1 MYKKKYIQGIILAI
15 ILAIL
20 TSYILKQLKYG
31 QRDVVKFQKVLNNKF
46 KYLDRKYSEL
56 TGSWVIT
63 DYNELS
69 RNGTIL
75 LIYRNDSLISW
86 SDNSISLSN
95 IYRESDYENP
105 FIFISNSYYV
115 VKTYSRDNYK
125 VIGLIFI
132 KSEYPYENEFLQNDF
147 QNDFAV
153 SSSAEIITE
162 GTRGSYSVYDWN
174 NQYLF
179 TIVFYDE
186 LKFPELTRYLPP
198 FFYLLSFL
206 IILLYL
212 NNYINTIE
220 SRLRKNWAIFITGFL
235 FLIFRIVQTRYEF
248 PASAYNLELF
258 GPLPFANSRLLPS
271 LGDLLINTIL
281 LAFIIVKF
289 NTDFYFS
296 ENLTK
301 KQKFGSNPLHIFLF
315 IVLAGYFV
323 YAYFLFDSLTNDS
336 GISYEAYK
344 VTGLSAYSFIGLL
357 IFALNL
363 ASIILIIDTIFK
375 TTEGSYS
382 LEKLLFI
389 FTLILIT
396 TIILCFVLDFRIDAY
411 SILFFFLIFLITGL
425 LKYKQVNIY
434 KYSSLVLLVLLFSI
448 YTVYIT
454 TYKIRNRE
462 KNEMKLMAE
471 NLATEHDPVA
481 EYLLE
486 GISEKM
492 SSDKRLIE
500 LLFDF
505 NYSSADIYSFLRNKY
520 FTGFWNRYNFRFVDC
535 RPTDSIYFEIPE
547 EQSFQCYE
555 FFDEIVKESGIRLPD
570 SKFYYLDNLNGRINY
585 LGRLDY
591 IFSGP
596 VRKISLFIE
605 LESRLISQELG
616 YPELLLDS
624 KLSKNS
630 NLNEYSYAKYFQNRL
645 IAQFGNFLYALKP
658 DVYGETEK
666 DYSFVN
672 FDDFDHLI
680 YRIDE
685 DNTIILSKPSV
696 KFFNLLVSFSYI
708 FAFYYLLVV
717 SSLLI
722 INLLKRNWKLEFN
735 FKNKIQFSIISIL
748 FLSLILIG
756 GGTIYFSIEQ
766 YKKKHDDNLREKIQ
780 SVYIELDHKLAYEE
794 KLTPDWSADKY
805 DNLDQLLIKFS
816 EVFYSD
822 INLYDPNGDLLST
835 SRSEIFERGLQ
846 GGKMNPVAYE
856 KMVVGKQAEFIH
868 REKIGKLEYL
878 AAYVPFVNIENKLL
892 AYLDLPYFT
901 RENLL
906 RKEVTTLVVAIV
918 NVFVLLILL
927 TIAIAILISNQ
938 ITKPLRLVQ
947 QKFGEIK
954 LGRKYEQIQYD
965 RKDEI
970 GSLVTEYNRM
980 VQELARSV
988 DLLAKS
994 ERESAWREMAKQIA
1008 HEIKNPL
1015 TPMKLSVQHLLRSW
1029 KDGKEK
1035 YGEYVDK
1042 VTSTLIE
1049 QIDNLSAIAGEF
1061 SSFAKMPKAK
1071 NQKIDLIQKIK
1082 NTTGL
1087 FTNVKNIDIKTNFH
1101 NNKNVIVFADKE
1113 QLSRVFINLL
1123 KNAIQSIPE
1132 DIRGKI
1138 EIDLMT
1144 NKDTANVKIKDN
1156 GKGIPDEQKD
1166 KLFMPNFTTKTSGMG
1181 LGLAIVKNIV
1191 ESCNGKIDFETE
1203 LDKGT
1208 TFIIELPLYK
1218 EGDIS

>member
-1 MYKKKYIQGIILAI
+1 M
-15 ILAIL
+15 
-20 TSYILKQLKYG
+20 
-31 QRDVVKFQKVLNNKF
+31 
-46 KYLDRKYSEL
+46 
-56 TGSWVIT
+56 
-63 DYNELS
+63 
-69 RNGTIL
+69 

-105 FIFISNSYYV
+105 FIFISNSYYA
-115 VKTYSRDNYK
+115 VKTFIKDNYK

-132 KSEYPYENEFLQNDF
+132 KSEYPYENKFLENAF
-147 QNDFAV
+147 QNDFTV
-153 SSSAEIITE
+153 TSSTE

-174 NQYLF
+174 DQYLF
-179 TIVFYDE
+179 TIIFYDE
-186 LKFPELTRYLPP
+186 LKFPELNKYLPP

-206 IILLYL
+206 LILLYL
-212 NNYINTIE
+212 NSFISNVS
-220 SRLRKNWAIFITGFL
+220 SRAWRNLTIFITGFL
-235 FLIFRIVQTRYEF
+235 LLIFRILQTRYQF
-248 PASAYNLELF
+248 PASVYNLELF
-258 GPLPFANSRLLPS
+258 GPLPFANSRALPS

-281 LAFIIVKF
+281 LTFIIVKF

-296 ENLTK
+296 ENIIKRK
-301 KQKFGSNPLHIFLF
+301 KYGSNPLHIFLF
-315 IVLAGYFV
+315 IILAGYFV
-323 YAYFLFDSLTNDS
+323 YTYFLFESLTSDS

-363 ASIILIIDTIFK
+363 TSLILIVDTIFK
-375 TTEGSYS
+375 TTQDSYS

-389 FTLILIT
+389 FSLVLIT
-396 TIILCFVLDFRIDAY
+396 TIIFCFILDFRIDGY

-425 LKYKQVNIY
+425 LKYRKVNIY

-454 TYKIRNRE
+454 TYTIRIRE

-486 GISEKM
+486 GISDKM
-492 SSDKRLIE
+492 SSDKRLID

-505 NYSSADIYSFLRNKY
+505 SYSAADIYSYLQNKY

-535 RPTDSIYFEIPE
+535 RPVDSIYFELPE
-547 EQSFQCYE
+547 ERSFQCYE
-555 FFDEIVKESGIRLPD
+555 YFNEIIRESGIRLPD
-570 SKFYYLDNLNGRINY
+570 SKYYYLDNLNGRINY
-585 LGRLDY
+585 LGKIDY
-591 IFSGP
+591 ISPGP
-596 VRKISLFIE
+596 VKRISLFIE
-605 LESRLISQELG
+605 LESRLISEELG

-624 KLSKNS
+624 KFSKNS
-630 NLNEYSYAKYFQNRL
+630 GVSEFSYAKYFQNRL

-658 DVYGETEK
+658 EVYGEANQ

-672 FDDFDHLI
+672 FEDFDHLI
-680 YRIDE
+680 YRIDK

-717 SSLLI
+717 SYLLI
-722 INLLKRNWKLEFN
+722 ISLLKRNWKLEFN

-756 GGTIYFSIEQ
+756 GGTIYFSIDQ

-794 KLTPDWSADKY
+794 KLTPDWAADKY

-822 INLYDPNGDLLST
+822 INLYDPNGDLLAT
-835 SRSEIFERGLQ
+835 SRPEIFERGLQ
-846 GGKMNPVAYE
+846 GGKMNPVAFE

-868 REKIGKLEYL
+868 RERIGKLEYL
-878 AAYVPFVNIENKLL
+878 SAYVPFINVENKLL

-906 RKEVTTLVVAIV
+906 KKEVTTLVVAIV

-927 TIAIAILISNQ
+927 TIAIAILISDQ

-954 LGRKYEQIQYD
+954 LGGKYEEIQYD
-965 RKDEI
+965 SKDEI
-970 GSLVTEYNRM
+970 GSLVSEYNRM
-980 VQELARSV
+980 VKELARSV
-988 DLLAKS
+988 ELLAKS

-1035 YGEYVDK
+1035 YGEYINK
-1042 VTSTLIE
+1042 VTNTLIE

-1087 FTNVKNIDIKTNFH
+1087 FANTKNIDIKTNFH
-1101 NNKNVIVFADKE
+1101 NNKNVFVFADKE
-1113 QLSRVFINLL
+1113 QISRVFINLM

-1132 DIRGKI
+1132 DIRGKV
-1138 EIDLMT
+1138 EIDVMT
-1144 NKDTANVKIKDN
+1144 NKDIAYVKIKDN
-1156 GKGIPDEQKD
+1156 GKGIPDELKD

-1191 ESCNGKIDFETE
+1191 ENCNGRIDFETE
-1203 LDKGT
+1203 LGMGT
-1208 TFIIELPLYK
+1208 TFIIELPIYK
-1218 EGDIS
+1218 EGDIL

>member
-1 MYKKKYIQGIILAI
+1 MINKKYIHGIILTL

-20 TSYILKQLKYG
+20 TGFILKQLKYG
-31 QRDVVKFQKVLNNKF
+31 QRDVIRFQRVLNNKF
-46 KYLDRKYSEL
+46 RYLDRKYSEI
-56 TGSWVIT
+56 TGNWKVT
-63 DYNELS
+63 DYKELS
-69 RNGTIL
+69 RNGIIM

-86 SDNSISLSN
+86 SDNSISLRN
-95 IYRESDYENP
+95 IYNESDYENP
-105 FIFISNSYYV
+105 FIFISNSYYA
-115 VKTYSRDNYK
+115 VKTFIKDNYK

-132 KSEYPYENEFLQNDF
+132 KSEYPYENKFLENAF

-153 SSSAEIITE
+153 ASSAEIITE

-179 TIVFYDE
+179 TIIFYDE
-186 LKFPELTRYLPP
+186 LKLPELSKYLPP
-198 FFYLLSFL
+198 FFYLISFL
-206 IILLYL
+206 LILLYL
-212 NNYINTIE
+212 HSYIRTIS
-220 SRLRKNWAIFITGFL
+220 SRPGRNLSILITGISFI
-235 FLIFRIVQTRYEF
+235 IFRILQTRYEF
-248 PASAYNLELF
+248 PVSVYDLELF
-258 GPLPFANSRLLPS
+258 GPLPFANSRFLPS
-271 LGDLLINTIL
+271 LGDILINTIL
-281 LAFIIVKF
+281 LTFIIVKF
-289 NTDFYFS
+289 NTDIYFS
-296 ENLTK
+296 ENIIK
-301 KQKFGSNPLHIFLF
+301 KKKYGTNPLHVFLF
-315 IVLAGYFV
+315 IILAGYFV
-323 YAYFLFDSLTNDS
+323 YTYFLFESLTSDS

-344 VTGLSAYSFIGLL
+344 VTGLSAYSFIGLF

-363 ASIILIIDTIFK
+363 ASLILIIDTVFK
-375 TTEGSYS
+375 TTQDSYS

-389 FTLILIT
+389 FSLVLIT
-396 TIILCFVLDFRIDAY
+396 TIIFCFILDFRIDPY

-425 LKYKQVNIY
+425 LKYRKVNIY
-434 KYSSLVLLVLLFSI
+434 KYSSMVILVLLFSV

-454 TYKIRNRE
+454 TYTIRIRE

-486 GISEKM
+486 GISDKM
-492 SSDKRLIE
+492 SSDKRLID

-505 NYSSADIYSFLRNKY
+505 SYSSADIYSYLQNRY
-520 FTGFWNRYNFRFVDC
+520 FTGFWNRYNLRFVDC
-535 RPTDSIYFEIPE
+535 RPVDSIYFEMPE
-547 EQSFQCYE
+547 KRSYPCYE
-555 FFDEIVKESGIRLPD
+555 YFDEIIRESGIRLPD

-585 LGRLDY
+585 LGKIDY
-591 IFSGP
+591 IFPGP
-596 VRKISLFIE
+596 VKKISLFIE

-624 KLSKNS
+624 KFSRNS
-630 NLNEYSYAKYFQNRL
+630 DVNEFSYAKYFQNRL

-658 DVYGETEK
+658 EVYGETDQ

-672 FDDFDHLI
+672 FEDFDHLI
-680 YRIDE
+680 YRIDK

-708 FAFYYLLVV
+708 FAFYYLMVV

-735 FKNKIQFSIISIL
+735 FKNKIQVSIISIL

-766 YKKKHDDNLREKIQ
+766 YKDKHDDNLREKIQ

-794 KLTPDWSADKY
+794 KLSPNWAADKY

-822 INLYDPNGDLLST
+822 INLYDPNGDLLAT
-835 SRSEIFERGLQ
+835 SRPEIFERGLQ
-846 GGKMNPVAYE
+846 GGKMNPVAFE

-868 REKIGKLEYL
+868 RERIGKLEYL
-878 AAYVPFVNIENKLL
+878 SAYVPFINVQNKLL

-906 RKEVTTLVVAIV
+906 RKEITTLVVAIV

-927 TIAIAILISNQ
+927 TIAVAILISDQ

-954 LGRKYEQIQYD
+954 LGGKYEEIQYD

-970 GSLVTEYNRM
+970 GSLVSEYNRM
-980 VQELARSV
+980 VKELARSV
-988 DLLAKS
+988 ELLAKS

-1035 YGEYVDK
+1035 YGEYINK
-1042 VTSTLIE
+1042 VTNTLIE

-1082 NTTGL
+1082 NATGL
-1087 FTNVKNIDIKTNFH
+1087 FANTKNIDIKTNFH
-1101 NNKNVIVFADKE
+1101 NNKNVFVFADKE
-1113 QLSRVFINLL
+1113 QISRVFINLL

-1132 DIRGKI
+1132 DNSGKI
-1138 EIDLMT
+1138 EIDLVT
-1144 NKDTANVKIKDN
+1144 NKDIACVKIKDN
-1156 GKGIPDEQKD
+1156 GKGIPDELKD

-1191 ESCNGKIDFETE
+1191 ENCNGKIDFETE
-1203 LDKGT
+1203 PGKGT
-1208 TFIIELPLYK
+1208 TFIIELPVYK
-1218 EGDIS
+1218 EGDIL